1 MARLEEL
8 IYDQMQLVKYM
19 NQAKTRTERMFY
31 KQEIEVVEK
40 LINKVRNEL
49 NLQ

>member
-19 NQAKTRTERMFY
+19 NQSKTRTERMFY

>member
-19 NQAKTRTERMFY
+19 NNAKTRTDRMFY
-31 KQEIEVVEK
+31 KHEMEVVEQ
-40 LINKVRNEL
+40 LINKARTEL

>member
-8 IYDQMQLVKYM
+8 IYDQIQLVKYM
-19 NQAKTRTERMFY
+19 NNSKTRTERMFY
-31 KQEIEVVEK
+31 KHEVEVVEE
-40 LINKVRNEL
+40 LINKARTEL

>member
-1 MARLEEL
+1 
-8 IYDQMQLVKYM
+8 MQLVKYM
-19 NQAKTRTERMFY
+19 NQSKTRTERMFY

>member
-8 IYDQMQLVKYM
+8 IYDQIQLVKYM
-19 NQAKTRTERMFY
+19 NQAKTRTDRMFY
-31 KQEIEVVEK
+31 KHEIEVIEQ
-40 LINKVRNEL
+40 LINKARIEL

>member
-8 IYDQMQLVKYM
+8 IYDQIQLVKYM
-19 NQAKTRTERMFY
+19 NQAKTRTDRMFY
-31 KQEIEVVEK
+31 KNEIEVIEE
-40 LINKVRNEL
+40 LINKVRTEL

>member
-8 IYDQMQLVKYM
+8 IYDQIQLVKYM
-19 NQAKTRTERMFY
+19 NQSKTRTDRMFY
-31 KQEIEVVEK
+31 KQEIEVIEE
-40 LINKVRNEL
+40 LINKVRTEL

>member
-8 IYDQMQLVKYM
+8 IYDQIQLVKYM
-19 NQAKTRTERMFY
+19 NQAKTRTDRMFY
-31 KQEIEVVEK
+31 KQEIEVIEQ
-40 LINKVRNEL
+40 LINKVRTEL

>member
-19 NQAKTRTERMFY
+19 NQSKTRTDRMFY
-31 KQEIEVVEK
+31 KHEIEVIEE
-40 LINKVRNEL
+40 LINKVRTEL

>member
-1 MARLEEL
+1 MKKLEEL
-8 IYDQMQLVKYM
+8 IFDQIQLVKYM
-19 NQAKTRTERMFY
+19 NNSKTRTERMFY

>member
-8 IYDQMQLVKYM
+8 IYDQIQLVKYM
-19 NQAKTRTERMFY
+19 NQAKTRTDRMFY
-31 KQEIEVVEK
+31 KQEIEVIEE
-40 LINKVRNEL
+40 LINKVRTEL